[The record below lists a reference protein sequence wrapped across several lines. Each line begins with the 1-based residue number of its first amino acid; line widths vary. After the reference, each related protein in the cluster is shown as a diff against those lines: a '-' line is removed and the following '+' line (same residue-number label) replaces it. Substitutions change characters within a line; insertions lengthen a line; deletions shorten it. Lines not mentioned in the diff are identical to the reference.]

1 MRFAELHCGRMHLEK
16 MHHAEVSM
24 TPNTNHS
31 AAPSISGL
39 INGGKAAKNLSP
51 GKILKENNQVAT

>member
-31 AAPSISGL
+31 ATPSISGL
-39 INGGKAAKNLSP
+39 INGGKAAKNSSS
-51 GKILKENNQVAT
+51 GKISTRK